1 MGFKEFLLKG
11 IKVIRTSLG
20 LPVPVED
27 LLGGFFSLVE
37 KLDQLGENEVLRV
50 ALYWALYKSLEDALK
65 ELGKEFEQ

>member
-11 IKVIRTSLG
+11 VKVIRTSLG

-50 ALYWALYKSLEDALK
+50 ALYWAL
-65 ELGKEFEQ
+65 

>member
-27 LLGGFFSLVE
+27 LLGGFLSLVE
-37 KLDQLGENEVLRV
+37 KLDQLGENEVFYNDEMKKKLG
-50 ALYWALYKSLEDALK
+50 LE
-65 ELGKEFEQ
+65 